1 MNRRDFMKTVGA
13 SGMAFVAPMTL
24 SGKAVANDLVPVGK
38 YFVFVHLGGGWEPT
52 TFCNPKGNVLRSS
65 IDPNSRNSGSPVNR
79 YPASAIRKAADVYS
93 GTASISDDMEYA
105 PYLGTYNFDGPSGEI
120 DDLEANEGITTQHVQ
135 QILSGTLSGNT
146 ITAQLTTGFEWDAT
160 AKSAAAVNAKAILE
174 GDVTTIQLNGIQSEL
189 VDRDL
194 EADLAAGTMAANLFV
209 YDAFVCLYA
218 EQLRVLNGVDNRTN
232 SHSTGTMYA
241 DTGSMAMGYPDF
253 SALYAAVHG
262 PDRPLAWMTDG
273 SGNDE
278 AAALVA
284 RSESSNATFFQI
296 VGDPTNG
303 MTAEFS
309 KYLDNAQERRKVM
322 QAQKENLPL
331 RRQYQDQL
339 YLVREQGVEFAGV
352 AGEIVTPEPGTPA
365 AEVAA
370 ASNSNRRNHM
380 RIGAAGFASG
390 MASSMQVGFGGFDT
404 HGNHDNN
411 HFPRIRTVL
420 VDLHFLFRAL
430 EAYNVDT
437 QTTVI
442 VGSDFGRTPWYN
454 DGNGKDHWA
463 VTSYMFMGNGV
474 TGGTQV
480 NATNGLVEA
489 KEVDANLNVLA
500 ENQSG
505 YRMTAAH
512 VHRKLRDFA
521 GIQNNPLALEFPIE
535 ADDLPILG

>member
-1 MNRRDFMKTVGA
+1 
-13 SGMAFVAPMTL
+13 
-24 SGKAVANDLVPVGK
+24 
-38 YFVFVHLGGGWEPT
+38 
-52 TFCNPKGNVLRSS
+52 
-65 IDPNSRNSGSPVNR
+65 
-79 YPASAIRKAADVYS
+79 
-93 GTASISDDMEYA
+93 
-105 PYLGTYNFDGPSGEI
+105 
-120 DDLEANEGITTQHVQ
+120 
-135 QILSGTLSGNT
+135 
-146 ITAQLTTGFEWDAT
+146 
-160 AKSAAAVNAKAILE
+160 
-174 GDVTTIQLNGIQSEL
+174 
-189 VDRDL
+189 
-194 EADLAAGTMAANLFV
+194 
-209 YDAFVCLYA
+209 
-218 EQLRVLNGVDNRTN
+218 
-232 SHSTGTMYA
+232 MYA

>member
-24 SGKAVANDLVPVGK
+24 STKAAAADLTPVGQ
-38 YFVFVHLGGGWEPT
+38 YFVFAHLGGGWEPT

-79 YPASAIRKAADVYS
+79 YPASSIRKAADIYT
-93 GTASISDDMEYA
+93 GTATISDEMQYA
-105 PYLGTYNFDGPSGEI
+105 PYLGTYNFTNTDGSSN
-120 DDLEANEGITTQHVQ
+120 DDGACNNGITMEHVRR
-135 QILSGTLSGNT
+135 ILAGTPGADLQAAAAPVDWSD
-146 ITAQLTTGFEWDAT
+146 TAVKAT
-160 AKSAAAVNAKAILE
+160 AAANAKSLLE
-174 GDVTTIQLNGIQSEL
+174 GAFTNILLNGIEAEL
-189 VDRDL
+189 EDREL
-194 EADLAAGTMAANLFV
+194 NVNLGAATMPADLFV

-218 EQLRVLNGVDNRTN
+218 DQLRVLNGVDNRTN

-262 PDRPLAWMTDG
+262 PERPLAWMTDG

-303 MTAEFS
+303 MTDEFS
-309 KYLDNAQERRKVM
+309 SYLDVAQARRKQM
-322 QAQKENLPL
+322 QSVKENLPL

-352 AGEIVTPEPGTPA
+352 AAEIVTPPVGTPA
-365 AEVAA
+365 ADVAA

-380 RIGAAGFASG
+380 RIAAAGFAAG

-411 HFPRIRTVL
+411 HFPRIRSVL
-420 VDLHFLFRAL
+420 IDLHFLFRAL
-430 EAYNVDT
+430 EAYNVHD

-442 VGSDFGRTPWYN
+442 IGSDFGRTPWYN

-474 TGGTQV
+474 AGGTQV

-489 KEVDANLNVLA
+489 REVTIQGGDLVPTD
-500 ENQSG
+500 SG
-505 YRMTAAH
+505 TRMTASH
-512 VHRKLRDFA
+512 IHRKLREFA
-521 GIQNNPLALEFPIE
+521 GIANNPIALEFPIE